1 MEKIFKFAF
10 RYPEKIRK
18 ECIFKKIK
26 KSTKSEDERDFSDS
40 HFTRLAPFDHCVELF
55 CFQKCI
61 SSFFYI
67 EKSSLKYPRIKG
79 DNIENRK
86 ELEARMKVRAK
97 EFATI
102 KNTFKVTHIIKSKK
116 E

>member
-1 MEKIFKFAF
+1 MYFFIFI
-10 RYPEKIRK
+10 YI
-18 ECIFKKIK
+18 
-26 KSTKSEDERDFSDS
+26 
-40 HFTRLAPFDHCVELF
+40 
-55 CFQKCI
+55 
-61 SSFFYI
+61 YI

-116 E
+116 KNEWRKRNYRVI